1 MRCNRI
7 GRGAAAAVVAG
18 LLLAGPAGAEP
29 PKDFKEAMQGLDQD
43 FRALTGAVMRE
54 EWDAMV
60 AAADAIAHHPRPPLA
75 FRKRVMGVLG
85 AEAAGF
91 KAVDADVHAGS
102 ARLLEAAKRRDLD
115 GVMRQYH
122 RVAQGCVDCHTDH
135 RETVR
140 QGLAND

>member
-1 MRCNRI
+1 MRVRRA
-7 GRGAAAAVVAG
+7 GRAAAAAVVAG
-18 LLLAGPAGAEP
+18 LLFGGPAVAEP
-29 PKDFKEAMQGLDQD
+29 PKDFKEAMQSLDQD
-43 FRALTGAVMRE
+43 FRALTSAVMRE
-54 EWDAMV
+54 EWEAMV
-60 AAADAIAHHPRPPLA
+60 AAADDIAHHPRPPLA
-75 FRKRVMGVLG
+75 FRKRVMAILG

-91 KAVDADVHAGS
+91 KAVDADVHQGS

-122 RVAQGCVDCHTDH
+122 RVAQGCVDCHNAH